1 MRVYSGH
8 IDVKV
13 EGMRARDALG
23 VLRNDI
29 MSILQPFLDAGEYL
43 NPRLFGSIVRGNDT
57 PASDIDILL
66 SKGPTYNRKSAKKLY
81 LKVKRR
87 CILPPKGRGIITA
100 FC

>member
-66 SKGPTYNRKSAKKLY
+66 SKGPTYNGKSAKKLY
-81 LKVKRR
+81 QTRR
-87 CILPPKGRGIITA
+87 KTLPFRAEI
-100 FC
+100 